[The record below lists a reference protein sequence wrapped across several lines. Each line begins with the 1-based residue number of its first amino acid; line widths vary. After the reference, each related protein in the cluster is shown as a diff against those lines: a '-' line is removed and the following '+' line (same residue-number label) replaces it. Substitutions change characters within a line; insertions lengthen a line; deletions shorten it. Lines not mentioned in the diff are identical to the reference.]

1 MVQVS
6 SIKESIRE
14 RDGYRCVDCGRT
26 QRGRRLDV
34 HRLVPGRL
42 GGEYTAKNCVT
53 LCRRCHRKRHGR
65 EDPPR
70 ESVDLKPRVVFHP
83 PQSLL
88 DRLDAHVDSIR
99 PGTDRTAVLCDA
111 IMEYL
116 DRHEKRPIDQ

>member
-1 MVQVS
+1 MLAVM
-6 SIKESIRE
+6 
-14 RDGYRCVDCGRT
+14 
-26 QRGRRLDV
+26 
-34 HRLVPGRL
+34 
-42 GGEYTAKNCVT
+42 AK
-53 LCRRCHRKRHGR
+53 RKRTDAAGKPASRVPTDRH
-65 EDPPR
+65 
-70 ESVDLKPRVVFHP
+70 LKPRVVFHP